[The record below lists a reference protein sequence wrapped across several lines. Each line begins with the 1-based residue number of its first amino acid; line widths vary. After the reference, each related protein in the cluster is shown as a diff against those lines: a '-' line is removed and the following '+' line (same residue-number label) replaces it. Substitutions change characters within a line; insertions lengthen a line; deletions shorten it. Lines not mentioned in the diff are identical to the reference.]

1 MTNKI
6 IQDFRDTDILT
17 VDRNKLV
24 DIDTVEIDSTMDT
37 SKRLKD
43 FAAKIKNPYCYIC
56 NGIIVKMSYSNNGPS
71 LSELI
76 KDSIQ
81 AKIG

>member
-1 MTNKI
+1 MRFLFRYTKI
-6 IQDFRDTDILT
+6 KKILFCLSFLGLYFKY
-17 VDRNKLV
+17 VV
-24 DIDTVEIDSTMDT
+24 IDSTMDT

>member
-24 DIDTVEIDSTMDT
+24 DNQYCSQQKTNVSLHRSMVE
-37 SKRLKD
+37 
-43 FAAKIKNPYCYIC
+43 
-56 NGIIVKMSYSNNGPS
+56 GILLNAGK
-71 LSELI
+71 
-76 KDSIQ
+76 
-81 AKIG
+81 

>member
-6 IQDFRDTDILT
+6 IQDYRDTDILT

-24 DIDTVEIDSTMDT
+24 DIDTVAIDNTLNT
-37 SKRLKD
+37 EERLKD

-56 NGIIVKMSYSNNGPS
+56 NDIIVKMSYSNNGPS

-76 KDSIQ
+76 EDSIQ